1 MRIVFMGTPSFAA
14 TVLEELVEQHEV
26 VAVYTRPDA
35 VRGRGKTLLPSPVK
49 EVACRAGIPVRTPK
63 TLRDQQEQEVL
74 ASFEPDAI
82 CVAAYG
88 MILPPE
94 VLSLPR
100 FGCVNVHASLLP
112 RWRGAAPVERAILAG
127 DEHAGVCI
135 MRMEEGLDTGAYCI
149 CRDTE
154 VADKSADAL
163 TDELANLGARALLTA
178 LEYMAV
184 GRAVW
189 TEQDEDQVTHAAKVT
204 KGELNLD
211 PALSV
216 LENARKVQAS
226 SDAHP
231 SRCRVA
237 GKDVT
242 VLAARVL
249 AEASAGSAVAERAAE
264 MAAGEA
270 LFTAKKLLLACAD
283 GALEVLEVKPDGKK
297 AMDAKAFAAG
307 LQVLKNGS
315 DWGKRDV

>member
-1 MRIVFMGTPSFAA
+1 MRIIFMGTPSFAA

-35 VRGRGKTLLPSPVK
+35 VRGRGKALLPSPVK
-49 EVACRAGIPVRTPK
+49 EVAQRAGIPVRTPK
-63 TLRDQQEQEVL
+63 TLRDQQEQEAL
-74 ASFEPDAI
+74 AAFEPDVI

-88 MILPPE
+88 MILPSE

-127 DEHAGVCI
+127 DERAGVCI

-178 LEYMAV
+178 LEYVAH

-189 TEQDEDQVTHAAKVT
+189 TEQDEAQVTHAAKVA
-204 KGELNLD
+204 KGELDLD
-211 PALSV
+211 PALPA

-231 SRCRVA
+231 SRCRIA

-242 VLAARVL
+242 VLAARVFDG
-249 AEASAGSAVAERAAE
+249 ASAGPAVAERAAD

-270 LFTAKKLLLACAD
+270 LFTAKRLVLSCAE

-297 AMDAKAFAAG
+297 AMDAKSFAAG

-315 DWGKRDV
+315 DWGRRDV